1 MGVPKRKSS
10 KQRGRQRR
18 AASYKT
24 EAPSLVNC
32 PQCRAL
38 TVPHHMCSEC
48 GYYNNKEVLQIK
60 SK

>member
-18 AASYKT
+18 AANMKIN
-24 EAPSLVNC
+24 APVLVRC

-38 TVPHHMCSEC
+38 ILPHHLCQEC
-48 GYYNNKEVLQIK
+48 GYYNGREVVATK
-60 SK
+60 

>member
-18 AASYKT
+18 AANEKL
-24 EAPSLVNC
+24 EAPVLVSC

-38 TVPHHMCSEC
+38 IRPHHLCPEC
-48 GYYNNKEVLQIK
+48 GYYKAREVVAAK
-60 SK
+60 

>member
-18 AASYKT
+18 AASYKI

-38 TVPHHMCSEC
+38 VVPHHVCPEC
-48 GYYNNKEVLQIK
+48 GYYKNREVIAVTTK
-60 SK
+60 